1 MKNQFHLQFN
11 MNCWSVM
18 VKLIRFRKWDFKM
31 TWRFVEIRLIANA
44 GNTNLS
50 TTAHRCWLQ
59 YLMCSAASMPPKSNN
74 NKIQTRHTYIYTQI
88 MWLTHILA
96 HTHSRCRC
104 VLSEFYTHFA
114 IYSITC
120 AVFCIKWSLY
130 FSSLFSLF
138 FFFLVYSH
146 LYVMFWYVY
155 RCFVLYNN
163 IRNTENKTK
172 TKNCIRF
179 HWGILLVFFS
189 IFQFCLGPDRSFS
202 FTLVCLVRL
211 IIWIVFVLPFSVVFV
226 PSFYLLLLPVNCFS
240 SSS

>member
-138 FFFLVYSH
+138 FFFWFILICMWCFGMCIAASFYITTFETQKIKRKQRIVFGSIEEFCWFFFLFPILSWPWSFFFVYSRLFGAAYH
-146 LYVMFWYVY
+146 LD
-155 RCFVLYNN
+155 CFCFAFL
-163 IRNTENKTK
+163 RGF
-172 TKNCIRF
+172 CA
-179 HWGILLVFFS
+179 
-189 IFQFCLGPDRSFS
+189 QFLF
-202 FTLVCLVRL
+202 
-211 IIWIVFVLPFSVVFV
+211 IIIAG
-226 PSFYLLLLPVNCFS
+226 
-240 SSS
+240 